1 MSTAVNNNS
10 LESALED
17 VQGMILFGYAKLPV
31 ASYLLLKFENRQEA
45 CRWIGNITPFVQ
57 KASEKPDKSAVNIAF
72 TIDGLRFL
80 GLTDDEA
87 KALAPEFVE
96 GMTAEHRQRI
106 LGDQPDTWE
115 WGGPQAPPEKTIHTV
130 LMLFAESESVLEEL
144 KTVLSVHLQ
153 CVLRELTTTNLPDS
167 KEHFGFRDGIS
178 NPVLKGS
185 YHATKVPDKNHF
197 NLIEPGEFILGLPNE
212 YNESDRDPQVDKLL
226 KNGSYMVFRQLE
238 QDVKGF
244 WSYCAKNTGSLQST
258 VHLASKMVGR
268 WPSGTS
274 FDHSPMA
281 DGALPD
287 PDNDFLFAK
296 DDLDGM
302 KCPVASHIRRAFP
315 RDTLTVDP
323 KDTHVS
329 QDEIDASVHVAKRH
343 RILRRS
349 RAYGKP
355 LDPSLDPQKMLDAP
369 ETSQERGIYF
379 ICFNASLN
387 RQFEF
392 VQQTWCNNPKFL
404 GLYSD
409 PDPIVRGIIEDDPTE
424 KSPWTFT
431 YAAAPVRRRVCALP
445 RFVFVRGGAYFFVPG
460 IATLNRLGLS

>member
-1 MSTAVNNNS
+1 VSTSISNNT
-10 LESALED
+10 LENVLED
-17 VQGMILFGYAKLPV
+17 IQGIVLFGYANLAV
-31 ASYLLLKFENRQEA
+31 ARYLLLQFENSEKSRE
-45 CRWIGNITPFVQ
+45 WLGKTTSHVQ
-57 KASEKPDKSAVNIAF
+57 KASDKAENHAVNIAF
-72 TIDGLRFL
+72 TMDGLRFL
-80 GLTDDEA
+80 GLTDEET

-96 GMTAEHRQRI
+96 GMAEAHRQRV

-115 WGGPQAPPEKTIHTV
+115 WGGPQDQPEKTVHAV
-130 LMLFAESESVLEEL
+130 LMLFAESESALKEL
-144 KTVLSVHLQ
+144 KAKLSVNSLKII
-153 CVLRELTTTNLPDS
+153 RELTTTNLPDA

-185 YHATKVPDKNHF
+185 YHATKFTDQSHF

-212 YNESDRDPQVDKLL
+212 YNESDKELEIDKLL
-226 KNGSYMVFRQLE
+226 RNGTYMVFRQLE

-244 WSYCAKNTGSLQST
+244 WSYCAANTSNLPSA

-274 FDHSPMA
+274 FENSPMA
-281 DGALPD
+281 DGALPE

-296 DDLDGM
+296 EDLDGM
-302 KCPVASHIRRAFP
+302 KCPIASHIRRTFP
-315 RDTLTVDP
+315 RDTLTIDLR
-323 KDTHVS
+323 DTQVS
-329 QDEIDASVHVAKRH
+329 QDEIDASIKVAKRH

-349 RAYGKP
+349 RPYGEP
-355 LDPSLDPQKMLDAP
+355 LDPSLDPAKMLEAP
-369 ETSQERGIYF
+369 ETEQERGIYF

-392 VQQTWCNNPKFL
+392 VQQTWCNNPKFM

-424 KSPWTFT
+424 TSPWTFT
-431 YAAAPVRRRVCALP
+431 YAATPVRRRVCALP
-445 RFVFVRGGAYFFVPG
+445 RFVLVRGGAYFFVPG
-460 IATLNRLGLS
+460 IAALSRLGLS